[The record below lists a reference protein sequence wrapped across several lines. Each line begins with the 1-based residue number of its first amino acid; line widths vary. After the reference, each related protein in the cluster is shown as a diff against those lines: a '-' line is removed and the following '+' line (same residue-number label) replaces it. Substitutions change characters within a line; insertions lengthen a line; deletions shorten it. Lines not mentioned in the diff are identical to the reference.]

1 MRFKGVAE
9 GQFSKLVEAKD
20 TRQNEADITDFIISL
35 KEKYYSL
42 ASQQAYLTALIHFYS
57 INDVMVR
64 RKKIAKFLSNDDT
77 VLPDILDNE
86 EEGHRGEGDSHIL
99 MNKELL
105 EFSDLRG
112 KAMILLMCSSG
123 TRLGALPLLKIAD
136 LIPIPTHIYPL
147 VLSLFWL

>member
-20 TRQNEADITDFIISL
+20 TRQIEADITDFIISL

-42 ASQQAYLTALIHFYS
+42 ASQQTYLTALIHFYS

-99 MNKELL
+99 MNKEP
-105 EFSDLRG
+105 S
-112 KAMILLMCSSG
+112 CSNS
-123 TRLGALPLLKIAD
+123 
-136 LIPIPTHIYPL
+136 LI
-147 VLSLFWL
+147 